1 MKRFVF
7 FFLISVQ
14 FGFACSGDCA
24 SCHYQIDYK
33 NDSRH
38 SPMLECK
45 TCHTDEKMAQ
55 INMGD
60 TCGQD
65 CFACHDS
72 KKLNNPA
79 LASSHSMIK
88 NCISCHQNIQKNS
101 EMLDKSIFLKS
112 FENLF
117 FHTK

>member
-1 MKRFVF
+1 MKRLIFSFVTS
-7 FFLISVQ
+7 IQ
-14 FGFACSGDCA
+14 FGLACSGDCA
-24 SCHYQIDYK
+24 SCHYNIDYK

-45 TCHTDEKMAQ
+45 SCHSDEKMAQ

-72 KKLNNPA
+72 KKLSDPT

-101 EMLDKSIFLKS
+101 EILDKSIFLKDLQ
-112 FENLF
+112 NPF